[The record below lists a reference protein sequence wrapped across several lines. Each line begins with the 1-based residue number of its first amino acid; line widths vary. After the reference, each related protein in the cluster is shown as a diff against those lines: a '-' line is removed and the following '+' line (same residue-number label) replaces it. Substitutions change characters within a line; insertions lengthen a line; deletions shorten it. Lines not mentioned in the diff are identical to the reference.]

1 MGLPL
6 PPLTACH
13 MTQVGLEASWARL
26 GAGLCLQVLPLLT
39 PELPPRTLKGGQR
52 RRGQALMMRRPQMM
66 HTIHTLPRH
75 LVSAFCDIVLPRLL
89 YAEYQNSCL
98 STAALQEWKI
108 WPYMMIQQGL
118 QQ

>member
-66 HTIHTLPRH
+66 HTSHTPLALPPH
-75 LVSAFCDIVLPRLL
+75 LVSAFCDIVD
-89 YAEYQNSCL
+89 CL
-98 STAALQEWKI
+98 DFSTQSTKTLA
-108 WPYMMIQQGL
+108 
-118 QQ
+118 